1 MSGICACMGP
11 MYGEPY
17 CYCQMEDRGLP
28 MDGPIRKAAEEKSQ
42 AERKKLWEPGG
53 WFYEENKKRIAE
65 GGEP

>member
-1 MSGICACMGP
+1 M
-11 MYGEPY
+11 
-17 CYCQMEDRGLP
+17 
-28 MDGPIRKAAEEKSQ
+28 AEEKSQ